1 MRQRS
6 PIPPESGST
15 LPGTG
20 YEPRPPLPAFPDC
33 PVLVTSLLVLR
44 PPHEDDVDAIALLA
58 DNPAIATMV
67 SRMPSPYGHAD
78 AVAFLRKCGT
88 RTSGN
93 CIYAITEAE
102 TGAFAGCCGIETE
115 TETGMT
121 EIGYWIGEPYWG
133 RGYATEAVHA
143 LVDMAFSTRDIAHID
158 ARCRVTNNAS
168 RRVLQK
174 SGFQFQGSGMGHIMA
189 LSASVAVDRFRLDRK
204 TWASLIAW
212 AGRPRGK
219 VC

>member
-1 MRQRS
+1 MRPGR
-6 PIPPESGST
+6 PD
-15 LPGTG
+15 LPDSA
-20 YEPRPPLPAFPDC
+20 RPPSPDLSTALPVAAFPDC
-33 PVLVTSLLVLR
+33 PILVTSELVLR

-58 DNPAIATMV
+58 NNPAIATMV
-67 SRMPSPYGHAD
+67 SRMPSPYGRAD
-78 AVAFLRKCGT
+78 AVAFLRKSGT
-88 RTSGN
+88 RTKGN

-102 TGAFAGCCGIETE
+102 TGAFTGCCGIETHADD
-115 TETGMT
+115 GVT

-158 ARCRVTNNAS
+158 ARCRVTNTAS

-174 SGFQFQGSGMGHIMA
+174 SGFQFQGSGMVPIMA

-204 TWASLIAW
+204 TWASLIGW
-212 AGRPRGK
+212 SGK
-219 VC
+219 HSRTA